1 MENIWE
7 GPIKPAP
14 VRFLF
19 KSMLSYHAKV
29 SFSPTPSSYV
39 CFCKQHHRI
48 SPPWLSPR
56 RTVLGFS
63 RLKMHGQM
71 GKETQARGIHT
82 LAAAGSHL
90 LFVNSDM
97 WAPAVSF
104 KLGESCATKLNAQK
118 ATLSCYPEA
127 QSRLLHRPRQ
137 GVARGDTARGSREAQ
152 PKGPLVSLP
161 PSSFLQP
168 PSGARRELCSRWVLA
183 VALTSLE
190 WIKP

>member
-1 MENIWE
+1 MC
-7 GPIKPAP
+7 
-14 VRFLF
+14 VF
-19 KSMLSYHAKV
+19 V
-29 SFSPTPSSYV
+29 SGVIASLL
-39 CFCKQHHRI
+39 RG
-48 SPPWLSPR
+48 PR
-56 RTVLGFS
+56 RPTVLGS
-63 RLKMHGQM
+63 SLLKMHGQM
-71 GKETQARGIHT
+71 GKETRSRGIHT

-127 QSRLLHRPRQ
+127 QSRLLHRPEAGRVQ
-137 GVARGDTARGSREAQ
+137 GKHSQGLQGNTV
-152 PKGPLVSLP
+152 KGPLVSLL